1 MLCYELQL
9 VHLSML
15 YINVCS
21 ILSYSYIFIDDPVLL
36 SFVYSHDPLLCT
48 AQSDV
53 NNIVLY
59 YAHLYMCMYIQ
70 VG

>member
-1 MLCYELQL
+1 MLCYEL
-9 VHLSML
+9 HLSML

-21 ILSYSYIFIDDPVLL
+21 ILSYSCIFIDDPVLL
-36 SFVYSHDPLLCT
+36 SFVYSRDSLLCT
-48 AQSDV
+48 TQSDV

-59 YAHLYMCMYIQ
+59 YAHLYIRMYIH